1 MSPEQ
6 VKLAGSFV
14 ALVTPFDQDGQV
26 DEAALRALVDW
37 HAESGTAGVVPCGT
51 TGESATLSHVEHEAV
66 IRIVTEQA
74 GDRLAVL
81 AGTGSNATWEA
92 IEMTRAAEGL
102 GVTATL
108 QITPYYNKPP
118 QEGLYRHFKAVAEAT
133 SLPVILY
140 NVPSR
145 TAVNLLP
152 ETVARL
158 RALPNV
164 VGIKE
169 ACGDL
174 QQIARLRELCGEDFI
189 IFSGEDAQNDEIMAL
204 GGRGVISVTANVVP
218 RQLATF
224 CTMMLA
230 GRHEEAH
237 ALHKELMP
245 LHRVM
250 FLETNP
256 IPVKTALAMM
266 GRCREDLRLPLSPLA
281 QENRVTLQNSLK
293 EFGLL

>member
-1 MSPEQ
+1 MNRELA
-6 VKLAGSFV
+6 KLQGSFV
-14 ALVTPFDQDGQV
+14 ALVTPFGEDGQV

-37 HAESGTAGVVPCGT
+37 HAECGTDGIVPCGT
-51 TGESATLSHVEHEAV
+51 TGESATLSHAEHEAV
-66 IRIVTEQA
+66 IRIVIEQA
-74 GDRLAVL
+74 GDRMAVL

-92 IEMTRAAEGL
+92 IDMTRAAERL
-102 GVTATL
+102 GATATL
-108 QITPYYNKPP
+108 QITPYYNKPT

-133 SLPVILY
+133 ALPVILY

-158 RALPNV
+158 RALKNV

-174 QQIARLRELCGEDFI
+174 KQIARLRELCGEDFM
-189 IFSGEDAQNDEIMAL
+189 IFSGEDAQNDDIMAL
-204 GGRGVISVTANVVP
+204 GGRGIISVTANVIP

-224 CTMMLA
+224 CQLMLE
-230 GRHEEAH
+230 GRQDEART
-237 ALHKELMP
+237 LHKELMP

-281 QENRVTLQNSLK
+281 DDNRVILQTTLK